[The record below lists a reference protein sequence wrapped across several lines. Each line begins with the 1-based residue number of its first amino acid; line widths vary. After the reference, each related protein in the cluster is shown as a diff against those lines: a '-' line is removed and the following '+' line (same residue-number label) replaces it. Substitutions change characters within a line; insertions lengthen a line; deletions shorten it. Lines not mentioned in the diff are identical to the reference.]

1 MDNKKLVGALLKAKR
16 FEQEKSQR
24 DIAKQVGFPNPTFL
38 SAIESGTCK
47 IPIKKFHLLLKAY
60 GLSKSFEMEILKLMH
75 PDIFDLLKYF
85 VRDRRVK
92 NKIPVSL
99 RSDRRTNIES
109 YLKLAE
115 IGA

>member
-1 MDNKKLVGALLKAKR
+1 MDNIKLVGALLKAKR
-16 FEQEKSQR
+16 FEQEKSQT
-24 DIAKQVGFPNPTFL
+24 DIAKKVGFPNPTIL

-47 IPIKKFHLLLKAY
+47 IPIKKFHLLVEAY

-85 VRDRRVK
+85 VRDRRIE

-99 RSDRRTNIES
+99 KTDRRVNIKS
-109 YLKLAE
+109 YLKMAE